1 MNFTQNLTLD
11 LNANNAYPVVSA
23 KQGDSARY
31 LNIYLTKD
39 NIPYHIDES
48 HQFYFRM
55 RKPDGHGVL
64 NPATVSFV
72 RIQDE
77 DINTTNSYVKV
88 QLTEQILAVAGR
100 GYADLVE
107 YDNNGNVLS
116 SVAFIVN
123 VMAAPSI
130 MSEVVSSPEF
140 KELTDLVTEANSLII
155 ESEKWARGTE
165 HGVPA
170 DSEYEEVQLQNQS
183 EFEQIKD
190 FLYIKNGDEY
200 ELVTSDTF
208 DPNVTYYT
216 LTAGMENNSRY
227 YSKQAENAWSNL
239 VNVGATATATTAPD
253 TQAVANVEYSS
264 QNNSFDFTFKLPAGP
279 QGERGPNT
287 VFVSSE
293 QPVAAIASQYDIWF
307 NNEGEPEKFTISGNQ
322 VTYNA
327 DYSGYETNTVGK
339 AIQDANTEINSLND
353 TIINLTPTLTSA
365 VKDAQAAASEARQ
378 AAAGIEN
385 KIDNPT
391 QGTTS
396 GWYGYL
402 KNEKTEDSSYK
413 ISWSSGIPYDDLINK
428 PAIQGVTLVGDK
440 TFGALNFQA
449 WSSANLKAS
458 DLNYDDAAGSGGILP
473 EYLNVGLK
481 NTVALAT
488 TAVQEII
495 FNGESYTSTD
505 GQPINLGYS
514 VTTNNIVNK
523 NYLDN
528 SWFEINQRGTTSYP
542 SVDSSIYICDR
553 WKTITANKNRTIQ
566 IVDDGISIGTAP
578 SDSATKGINFGQ
590 IIGDDVWQSLSGKN
604 LHASVEFKIDGI
616 TDFIISDWDCVCPIY
631 HTNDPTGSQKQFYNL
646 GSGTPSPGWGAKLYS
661 VSEQLIFSIIWQGTS
676 WDINDEY
683 TDVPITIRRVKLE
696 VSNYSTLK
704 QEPKPIYLDELTKCQ
719 KYFRQYG
726 GQNYYSTGN
735 VINVENTDTV
745 IGIGIAR
752 SKRILDITMH
762 GLGDME
768 SPFSVAMPTGVVLQA
783 RRGFRAATT
792 TYQPIS
798 VSVDQI
804 KTYSYNPNATSSA
817 TLTEDFN
824 FTHDSSTDT
833 YTLATEYVAGTSY
846 FRKVYKKGLGNTLLA
861 TIDITA
867 DASQYY
873 PYYLVLPATAS
884 NAQEASW
891 IQFSAEP

>member
-1 MNFTQNLTLD
+1 MDETQGFKYIQDITLD
-11 LNANNAYPVVSA
+11 LDCNGAYTTIAA
-23 KQGDSARY
+23 KQGDNNSR
-31 LNIYLTKD
+31 IIKVHLTKN
-39 NIPYHIDES
+39 NIPYTIPS
-48 HQFYFRM
+48 GVSAYFRC
-55 RKPDGHGVL
+55 RKPDGHGVDA
-64 NPATVSFV
+64 PA
-72 RIQDE
+72 I
-77 DINTTNSYVKV
+77 INTEENVIEVTLTSQVLMVSGRAYCDVGFTGDGILSSSAFILLIMASPSIASGEV
-88 QLTEQILAVAGR
+88 STDDFTRLTETINDA
-100 GYADLVE
+100 
-107 YDNNGNVLS
+107 N
-116 SVAFIVN
+116 I
-123 VMAAPSI
+123 I
-130 MSEVVSSPEF
+130 
-140 KELTDLVTEANSLII
+140 TTEAEAWATGQRGGTPVEPSAPQYNCNAFYFATEASKAFNSVKNIQVKALQSYI
-155 ESEKWARGTE
+155 STE
-165 HGVPA
+165 P
-170 DSEYEEVQLQNQS
+170 
-183 EFEQIKD
+183 
-190 FLYIKNGDEY
+190 
-200 ELVTSDTF
+200 
-208 DPNVTYYT
+208 
-216 LTAGMENNSRY
+216 
-227 YSKQAENAWSNL
+227 
-239 VNVGATATATTAPD
+239 TATT
-253 TQAVANVEYSS
+253 
-264 QNNSFDFTFKLPAGP
+264 SFEDNHLLITFGLPAGDTGATGP
-279 QGERGPNT
+279 QGPST

-293 QPVAAIASQYDIWF
+293 QPVAAIASQYNIWF
-307 NNEGEPEKFTISGNQ
+307 NDEGEPEKFTITGNQ

-327 DYSGYETNTVGK
+327 DYSGYGINTVGK
-339 AIQDANTEINSLND
+339 AIQTTNNAVSLLSQKLETSMDSIGKAIESAN
-353 TIINLTPTLTSA
+353 SA
-365 VKDAQAAASEARQ
+365 ANRAEAAAV
-378 AAAGIEN
+378 GIEN
-385 KIDNPT
+385 KITNPS

-396 GWYGYL
+396 GWHGYL
-402 KNEKTEDSSYK
+402 KNEKTEGSSYK
-413 ISWSSGIPYDDLINK
+413 ISWSSGIPYDDLTNK
-428 PAIQGVTLVGDK
+428 PTIQGVTLVGDK

-458 DLNYDDAAGSGGILP
+458 DLNYDDATGSGGILP

-553 WKTITANKNRTIQ
+553 WKTITANKNRTIE
-566 IVDDGISIGTAP
+566 IVDNGISIGTAP
-578 SDSATKGINFGQ
+578 SDSAAKGINFGQ

-604 LHASVEFKIDGI
+604 LHASVEFRIDGI

-719 KYFRQYG
+719 KYFRRYG
-726 GQNYYSTGN
+726 GENYYSTGS
-735 VINVENTDTV
+735 VINVDNTDTV

-792 TYQPIS
+792 NTYQPIS
-798 VSVDQI
+798 VSVNQI
-804 KTYSYNPNATSSA
+804 KTYSYNPNVTNST

-824 FTHDSSTDT
+824 FTYDSSTDT
-833 YTLATEYVAGTSY
+833 YTLATEYVANTSY

-861 TIDITA
+861 TIDITS